1 MDQIGTYL
9 NVDKIDFYFQ
19 GCATCDKRCCDG
31 RAGYALTPLV
41 VDDFEEV
48 YKYFPIVFATVND
61 VFRPIML
68 LNDGNSTCSY
78 LDSNGM
84 CSIYENRPPSC
95 KLYPISPFFDE
106 VFIDSHCPGVT
117 GEITGEKIVS
127 QGKVQPKFYHKRLE
141 EFPSKLQKTTDVMKE
156 LVAEEDSFEVLGE
169 ISGVVLFRYIGTQQ
183 NKYVQMHLQSL
194 QHIES

>member
-1 MDQIGTYL
+1 MDQIGSYI
-9 NVDKIDFYFQ
+9 NVGTMDFYFT

-31 RAGYALTPLV
+31 RAGYSLTPLV

-78 LDSNGM
+78 LDENGL

-106 VFIDSHCPGVT
+106 VFIDSACPGVT
-117 GEITGEKIVS
+117 GEVTPQQVVA
-127 QGKVQPKFYHKRLE
+127 QGKVAPEFYHSRLE
-141 EFPSKLQKTTDVMKE
+141 NFSQKLQKTSDVMRE
-156 LVAEEDSFEVLGE
+156 LVADEDSFAVLGE
-169 ISGVVLFRYIGTQQ
+169 INGVVLFRYIGTID
-183 NKYVQMHLQSL
+183 NEYVQMHLHSL
-194 QHIES
+194 QHLEN